1 DITGDDKK
9 YRIVA
14 TTVDVPVHNMLKDLD
29 GAQLILSNNP
39 IRIEK
44 EKILEAYTFAIFEQV
59 LSDAS

>member
-1 DITGDDKK
+1 
-9 YRIVA
+9 
-14 TTVDVPVHNMLKDLD
+14 MLKDLD

-59 LSDAS
+59 LSDDS